1 MNFQLGDGV
10 VYGIHGVCRIVDV
23 ESRRV
28 DRKTVEYYV
37 LSPCAQPDA
46 RFYVPVHNQAALAKM
61 RKLLTTQEL
70 EDLLTSNE
78 TQQDSWIPEENL
90 RRERYRQLMARGTCG
105 ELMGMIRALN
115 RHRQQQLEA
124 GRKFH
129 MSDENFLKDARRVV
143 STEVAQ
149 ILTISVPEAEEYLQN
164 RLDRE

>member
-37 LSPCAQPDA
+37 LTPCAQPEA
-46 RFYVPVHNQAALAKM
+46 RFYVPMHNQTALAKM
-61 RKLLTTQEL
+61 RRLLTPQAL
-70 EDLLTSNE
+70 ESLLVSSE
-78 TQQDSWIPEENL
+78 TQQDCWIPEENL
-90 RRERYRQLMARGTCG
+90 RRERYRQLIARGTCA

-129 MSDENFLKDARRVV
+129 ISDENFLKDARRVV

-149 ILTISVPEAEEYLQN
+149 ILGISGPEAEEYLQN
-164 RLDRE
+164 RLERE